1 MFDSH
6 GIAKQVEMKLL
17 TMATSANDDVREQ
30 PVNELM
36 RFVSTA
42 GLVLVI
48 FVAWSWYR
56 ALSIPDN
63 LQMVREAQSII
74 DLHLVPWARSVAQSS
89 AMENID
95 TLRIYSHHFDLPP
108 DLEHLRNQLSSIVGG
123 GVSITISIEGSRIVS
138 TVSFGMETWVRR
150 GEGPWH
156 VSAR

>member
-1 MFDSH
+1 
-6 GIAKQVEMKLL
+6 MKLL

-156 VSAR
+156 VSVR

>member
-1 MFDSH
+1 
-6 GIAKQVEMKLL
+6 
-17 TMATSANDDVREQ
+17 MATSANDDVREQ

-156 VSAR
+156 VSVR